1 MTNEVM
7 ILPVQEFNHLKDYYK
22 GQTTENAL
30 LDKAGRL
37 AAKEH
42 IVLKDCTVTP

>member
-1 MTNEVM
+1 M
-7 ILPVQEFNHLKDYYK
+7 ILPVQEFKRLKDYYK
-22 GQTTENAL
+22 AQMTENAL

-42 IVLKDCTVTP
+42 IILKDCTVTP